1 MWKFIKPTG
10 QVLEG
15 IRATVANRLA
25 TTGKTKLY
33 MLSVFFFIYFN
44 SYFLGKEWT
53 DIFARHN
60 SGTYNNQW
68 MVVDYKLFKP
78 GKPLRDGLF
87 WVLEQL
93 PSLIEAKDMTDTLR
107 TQAFW
112 PSYNSPY
119 FTSVFNLSGCPSLV
133 EKYGDW
139 FSYDKTPR
147 ALIFKRDQSTVT
159 DLDSMMKLMRYNNY
173 QKDPLSRCELCSPP
187 YSGENAISARNDL
200 NPADGT
206 YPFHALSHRRHGGT
220 DAKLTSHAMVHS
232 LDFVAAGGPTWDSLP
247 PFQWSLS
254 DFANVSHVGQPD
266 LWDFKPVQ
274 TRWTR

>member
-1 MWKFIKPTG
+1 M
-10 QVLEG
+10 Q
-15 IRATVANRLA
+15 
-25 TTGKTKLY
+25 
-33 MLSVFFFIYFN
+33 
-44 SYFLGKEWT
+44 
-53 DIFARHN
+53 
-60 SGTYNNQW
+60 
-68 MVVDYKLFKP
+68 VVDYKLFKP

-107 TQAFW
+107 AQAFW

-119 FTSVFNLSGCPSLV
+119 FTSIFNLSGCPSLV

-139 FSYDKTPR
+139 FSYENTPR

-173 QKDPLSRCELCSPP
+173 QKDPLSRCELCTPP

-232 LDFVAAGGPTWDSLP
+232 LDFVAVGGPTWDSLP

-266 LWDFKPVQ
+266 LWNFEPTQ
-274 TRWTR
+274 TRWTRS

>member
-1 MWKFIKPTG
+1 
-10 QVLEG
+10 
-15 IRATVANRLA
+15 
-25 TTGKTKLY
+25 
-33 MLSVFFFIYFN
+33 
-44 SYFLGKEWT
+44 
-53 DIFARHN
+53 
-60 SGTYNNQW
+60 

-159 DLDSMMKLMRYNNY
+159 DLDSMMKLMRYN
-173 QKDPLSRCELCSPP
+173 KRTRFHAASSAPRLILVRTLSPP
-187 YSGENAISARNDL
+187 VTI
-200 NPADGT
+200 
-206 YPFHALSHRRHGGT
+206 
-220 DAKLTSHAMVHS
+220 
-232 LDFVAAGGPTWDSLP
+232 
-247 PFQWSLS
+247 
-254 DFANVSHVGQPD
+254 
-266 LWDFKPVQ
+266 
-274 TRWTR
+274 